1 MKKEEKKK
9 PATKNP
15 TSALIKSRNEESKV
29 QNDTDRSLLNNDN
42 VDMDDLENL
51 SDDPALPKQQV
62 TRETAKYD
70 LDV

>member
-51 SDDPALPKQQV
+51 SDDPALPKQ
-62 TRETAKYD
+62 
-70 LDV
+70 